1 MSVTLSVKTGKKFS
15 TGLSLVILICFLEI
29 HEQTSIQPMPPSTT
43 NEPKKFCSNPVWQT
57 KDFIGVPYL
66 NMGEGF
72 S

>member
-1 MSVTLSVKTGKKFS
+1 MSVTLSVKIGKKF
-15 TGLSLVILICFLEI
+15 LYWSLVLLICFLEI
-29 HEQTSIQPMPPSTT
+29 HEQTSIQPIPQSTI